1 MGSCRSGPA
10 EHKRSLN
17 WCYNINWLVVRFD
30 LCGLWQMVGL
40 ESQNLPQNSAS
51 VVRNFLLGGS
61 GHENIP
67 CCHVFFYILC
77 SVYYYMCS
85 QIQNTKL
92 TKVRSKQLNL
102 LFHLKIFVSWF
113 VLICMSY
120 GILVTIITWQHCL
133 DFGNTPLPCPSM
145 PWVITEV
152 SSVGRRLVHVKL
164 NMKSWL
170 HTSKLMKIV
179 CKGEKVC
186 KRGCI
191 PSLAC
196 HGLSC

>member
-67 CCHVFFYILC
+67 CCHVFFTFCAPC
-77 SVYYYMCS
+77 SANDMCLL
-85 QIQNTKL
+85 IQNTKL

-102 LFHLKIFVSWF
+102 LFHLSSLIICK
-113 VLICMSY
+113 LICINLYELRYLSHDY
-120 GILVTIITWQHCL
+120 YLAT
-133 DFGNTPLPCPSM
+133 LPWFRKHPPSM
-145 PWVITEV
+145 PFHALSDNWSEF
-152 SSVGRRLVHVKL
+152 RRQTPGSCQVEYEI
-164 NMKSWL
+164 M
-170 HTSKLMKIV
+170 TSHI
-179 CKGEKVC
+179 
-186 KRGCI
+186 
-191 PSLAC
+191 
-196 HGLSC
+196 